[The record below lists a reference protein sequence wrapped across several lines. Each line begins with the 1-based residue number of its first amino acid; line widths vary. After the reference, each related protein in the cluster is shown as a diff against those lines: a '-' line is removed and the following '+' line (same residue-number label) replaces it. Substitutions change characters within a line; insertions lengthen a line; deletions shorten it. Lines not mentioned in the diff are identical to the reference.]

1 MADVSELDAAI
12 ERSRFPDGT
21 YPMTLEGLQIHID
34 TAKRLADVAV
44 NISNDMDDLEDPDDH
59 DGRIPLAASLTPQQT
74 VEAIRGLAAVT
85 RQLADILA
93 ITLHELH
100 ALPRMSAVCVGTRSN

>member
-59 DGRIPLAASLTPQQT
+59 DGRIPLAASD
-74 VEAIRGLAAVT
+74 RGGDPGACGGDAATCRHSRYHLARAS
-85 RQLADILA
+85 RAAPD
-93 ITLHELH
+93 
-100 ALPRMSAVCVGTRSN
+100 VGRLRRHPK